1 MPDIGPGAGAR
12 LADQVRPEPV
22 FRRLVLVGAGLIGSS
37 VGRIAH
43 KRERPEGNL
52 AAEVVVTDSSPAVL
66 ARVAELG
73 FADRI
78 EADAGRAVEGADCVM
93 LCAPVGAYAG
103 IAAAIA
109 PHLAPG
115 AVVTDVGSTK
125 VSVIRDVAPLLPAGV
140 RFVPAHP
147 LAGTEYSG
155 PDAGFTTLFQ
165 GRWCLLSPP
174 AGADPAAVE
183 QVAELWRRMGS
194 MVECMDPA
202 HHDRV
207 MAIVS
212 HLPHLIAFTICGTA
226 DDLEDRAGEGG
237 TGGGGGASRAEVLKF
252 AASGF
257 RDFTRIAASDPV
269 MWRDVFLNNRDALLE
284 MLARFTEDAQA
295 MARAVRWGD
304 GAYIEERIKRG
315 RAIRQGLIEAK
326 QA

>member
-1 MPDIGPGAGAR
+1 
-12 LADQVRPEPV
+12 
-22 FRRLVLVGAGLIGSS
+22 VL
-37 VGRIAH
+37 
-43 KRERPEGNL
+43 E
-52 AAEVVVTDSSPAVL
+52 
-66 ARVAELG
+66 RVAALG

-78 EADAGRAVEGADCVM
+78 EADAAHAVAGADCVM
-93 LCAPVGAYAG
+93 LCAPVGAYAS

-115 AVVTDVGSTK
+115 TVVTDVGSTK
-125 VSVIRDVAPLLPAGV
+125 ISVIRDVGPLLPANV
-140 RFVPAHP
+140 HFVPAHP

-165 GRWCLLSPP
+165 GRWCLLTPSE
-174 AGADPAAVE
+174 GTDAAASE
-183 QVAELWRRMGS
+183 RVAELWRRAGS
-194 MVECMDPA
+194 MVEIMDPV

-226 DDLEDRAGEGG
+226 DDLATESGSLD
-237 TGGGGGASRAEVLKF
+237 ASRSEVLKF
-252 AASGF
+252 AATGF

-304 GAYIEERIKRG
+304 AAYIEDRIGRG
-315 RAIRQGLIEAK
+315 RKIRQGLIELK

>member
-1 MPDIGPGAGAR
+1 MPESSTAFQRLTLIGS
-12 LADQVRPEPV
+12 
-22 FRRLVLVGAGLIGSS
+22 GLIGSS
-37 VGRIAH
+37 VARVV
-43 KRERPEGNL
+43 RERRGL
-52 AAEVVVTDSSPAVL
+52 AAEVVVTDRSAAVL
-66 ARVAELG
+66 DRVAALG

-78 EADAGRAVEGADCVM
+78 EPDVARAVAGADCVM
-93 LCAPVGAYAG
+93 LCAPVGAYAA

-115 AVVTDVGSTK
+115 AIVTDVGSTK
-125 VSVIRDVAPLLPAGV
+125 VSVIRDVGPLLPPEV
-140 RFVPAHP
+140 HFVPAHP

-155 PDAGFTTLFQ
+155 PDAGFSTMFD
-165 GRWCLLSPP
+165 GRWCLLTPPHATSPTETERL
-174 AGADPAAVE
+174 AGF
-183 QVAELWRRMGS
+183 WRRAGS
-194 MVECMDPA
+194 MVEVMDPV

-207 MAIVS
+207 MAMVS

-226 DDLEDRAGEGG
+226 DDLVTEGEG
-237 TGGGGGASRAEVLKF
+237 TAATRPEVLKF

-269 MWRDVFLNNRDALLE
+269 MWRDVFLNNREALLE

-304 GAYIEERIKRG
+304 AAYIEDRIGRG
-315 RAIRQGLIEAK
+315 RKIRQGLIEAK

>member
-1 MPDIGPGAGAR
+1 MPDPVFKR
-12 LADQVRPEPV
+12 LA
-22 FRRLVLVGAGLIGSS
+22 LIGAGLIGSS
-37 VGRIAH
+37 VARIAH
-43 KRERPEGNL
+43 ERGRASGDL
-52 AAEVVVTDSSPAVL
+52 AAEVVVTDSSAAVL
-66 ARVAELG
+66 ERAAALG
-73 FADRI
+73 FADRV
-78 EADAGRAVEGADCVM
+78 EPDLARAVQGADCVM

-115 AVVTDVGSTK
+115 AILTDVGSTK

-140 RFVPAHP
+140 HFVPAHP

-174 AGADPAAVE
+174 AGTDPLAVGR
-183 QVAELWRRMGS
+183 VAELWSRAGS
-194 MVECMDPA
+194 MVEVMEPA

-226 DDLEDRAGEGG
+226 DDLAIEGG
-237 TGGGGGASRAEVLKF
+237 EDASRAEVLKF

-257 RDFTRIAASDPV
+257 RDFTRIAASNPV
-269 MWRDVFLNNRDALLE
+269 MWRDIFLNNRDALLE

-304 GAYIEERIKRG
+304 GAYIENKIIRG
-315 RAIRQGLIEAK
+315 RAIRQGLIELK

>member
-1 MPDIGPGAGAR
+1 MPD
-12 LADQVRPEPV
+12 PV
-22 FRRLVLVGAGLIGSS
+22 FRRLALVGAGLIGSS
-37 VGRIAH
+37 VARIAH
-43 KRERPEGNL
+43 ERGRAGGDL
-52 AAEVVVTDSSPAVL
+52 AAEVVVTDSSAAVL
-66 ARVAELG
+66 DRVGALG
-73 FADRI
+73 FADRV
-78 EADAGRAVEGADCVM
+78 EPDLARAVQGADCVM

-109 PHLAPG
+109 PHLASG
-115 AVVTDVGSTK
+115 AILTDVGSTK
-125 VSVIRDVAPLLPAGV
+125 VSVIRDVAPLLPSGV
-140 RFVPAHP
+140 HFVPAHP

-155 PDAGFTTLFQ
+155 PDAGFITLFQ

-174 AGADPAAVE
+174 AGTDPLAVGR
-183 QVAELWRRMGS
+183 VAELWSRAGS
-194 MVECMDPA
+194 MVEVMEPA

-226 DDLEDRAGEGG
+226 DDLAMEGG
-237 TGGGGGASRAEVLKF
+237 EDASRAEVLKF

-257 RDFTRIAASDPV
+257 RDFTRIAASNPV
-269 MWRDVFLNNRDALLE
+269 MWRDIFLNNRDALLE

-304 GAYIEERIKRG
+304 GAYIEDKIIRG
-315 RAIRQGLIEAK
+315 RAIRQGLIELK

>member
-1 MPDIGPGAGAR
+1 MPSSETALPGLGPTQPSPVFQR
-12 LADQVRPEPV
+12 LA
-22 FRRLVLVGAGLIGSS
+22 LVGVGLIGSS
-37 VGRIAH
+37 VARIS
-43 KRERPEGNL
+43 RERGDL
-52 AAEVVVTDSSPAVL
+52 AAEVIVTDSSPAVL
-66 ARVAELG
+66 ERVAALG

-78 EADAGRAVEGADCVM
+78 EADAARAVAGADCVM
-93 LCAPVGAYAG
+93 LCAPVGAYAA

-115 AVVTDVGSTK
+115 AIMTDVGSTK
-125 VSVIRDVAPLLPAGV
+125 VSVIRDVGPLLPANV

-165 GRWCLLSPP
+165 GRWCLLTPP
-174 AGADPAAVE
+174 EGTDPAATE
-183 QVAELWRRMGS
+183 RVAELWRRAGS
-194 MVECMDPA
+194 MVEVMDAA

-207 MAIVS
+207 LAIVS

-226 DDLEDRAGEGG
+226 DDLALESGATESGSLE
-237 TGGGGGASRAEVLKF
+237 ASRSEVLKF
-252 AASGF
+252 AATGF

-304 GAYIEERIKRG
+304 AAYIEDRIGRG
-315 RAIRQGLIEAK
+315 RRIRQGLIDLK